1 MTTYNRSNF
10 IRKGNEKVK
19 TCVISEAQY
28 PGKVMNVQDFS
39 EYDQGDTDLGV
50 FLNDVQLSTAHG
62 AQATNNGRG
71 FFVPMNDCAGV
82 EVNMTEAG
90 VGTISAG
97 AYVKVTTGGEI
108 TTWSYVDGQP
118 GSDTFRDVIGRAA
131 ESIATD
137 STGWVKL
144 GRL

>member
-1 MTTYNRSNF
+1 M
-10 IRKGNEKVK
+10 
-19 TCVISEAQY
+19 
-28 PGKVMNVQDFS
+28 S

-50 FLNDVQLSTAHG
+50 FIDDINLN
-62 AQATNNGRG
+62 TNAGTQVSG
-71 FFVPMNDCAGV
+71 SQKAFYVPMNDCAGV
-82 EVNMTEAG
+82 EALMTEAG

-118 GSDTFRDVIGRAA
+118 GTDTFRDVIGRAA